1 MSLRKLCFFTMLA
14 TIIAFLEV
22 GRLNVQIKGF
32 DVPTPN
38 SRPHDPA
45 LPPDGS
51 LWYMRPT
58 AKS

>member
-1 MSLRKLCFFTMLA
+1 MPVSFERDIRPCFFTMLA
-14 TIIAFLEV
+14 TIIAFVAV

-45 LPPDGS
+45 PAPGGPL
-51 LWYMRPT
+51 
-58 AKS
+58 